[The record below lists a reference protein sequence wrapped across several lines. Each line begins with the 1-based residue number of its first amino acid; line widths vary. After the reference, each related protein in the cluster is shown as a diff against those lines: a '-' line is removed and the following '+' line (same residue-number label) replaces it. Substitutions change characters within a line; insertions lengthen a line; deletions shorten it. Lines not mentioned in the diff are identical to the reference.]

1 MVSSVGTD
9 HSNIY
14 RFHSTVNTNTRLAKP
29 EATML
34 NILKSNITCL
44 ELTDKGLLQNSLW
57 TFFKDVG
64 RNAEETPQP
73 PTSEGTA
80 GL

>member
-1 MVSSVGTD
+1 MS
-9 HSNIY
+9 
-14 RFHSTVNTNTRLAKP
+14 
-29 EATML
+29 

-57 TFFKDVG
+57 AFFFEDVG